1 MFPLKLQF
9 CRKLAVNVN
18 KSFLKIL
25 CFLLHSFI
33 FAQQKK
39 TQIVREYGLIG
50 YPLDHAFSRT
60 YFTEKFEKEG
70 VTDAKYHLFPLA
82 EIAKLRKVL
91 EAHPKLYGLNVTTP
105 YKELVIPY
113 LDDLDPVA
121 FSIGAVNTI
130 VIEHHSE
137 GFFLKGYN
145 TDVLGIDKTCE
156 SLNLPSKSLILGS
169 GGSARAVRHSLKL
182 QGLSGLTVTRH
193 PSFDDHLGYDELNKH
208 IIQEHKLIV
217 NCTPVGMYPNVNRC
231 PEIPFEFLTKE
242 HICIDLIYNPKKTL
256 FLQRAEAKGAIIK
269 NGFEMLIEQAD
280 RAWDIWEKAYEKM
293 QISSKV

>member
-1 MFPLKLQF
+1 M
-9 CRKLAVNVN
+9 
-18 KSFLKIL
+18 
-25 CFLLHSFI
+25 
-33 FAQQKK
+33 
-39 TQIVREYGLIG
+39 REYGLIG